1 MPNPNPGKA
10 PCHETDSV
18 DKLPEESSEEY
29 LPDERVD
36 GDGADKLDELDA
48 SEKPGPPLASAAGGS
63 VDGRADSSALYSA
76 NAAQGV
82 GELLPFQN
90 GLDLIPQLV
99 DRCLG
104 SGRAPIG

>member
-63 VDGRADSSALYSA
+63 
-76 NAAQGV
+76 
-82 GELLPFQN
+82 
-90 GLDLIPQLV
+90 
-99 DRCLG
+99 G
-104 SGRAPIG
+104 SGEDKPGDAVEVEEAASAPVVGSTKVAAEPKPV